1 MDLNK
6 LNCMN
11 YHVFEPESGDHWYAQ
26 QGLRSLY
33 NYSKNSDMPFRE
45 LCTRMLDKGE
55 VIINRQGAQL
65 VLTMI

>member
-11 YHVFEPESGDHWYAQ
+11 YQVFDVETRDYWYAQ

-33 NYSKNSDMPFRE
+33 NYSKDSDMSFRE
-45 LCTRMLDKGE
+45 LCTRMLDRGE
-55 VIINRQGAQL
+55 VILKYDDIIL